1 MLSPALRQL
10 FLELDKFDLR
20 KRSAFENDLHSE
32 LLQIAQI
39 LGVPRRVR
47 TEEQGEAV
55 ALPALADI
63 KRDIEGSPV
72 IRTYIDLGTGPVST
86 TVNTKCSKPDCP
98 NKRKK

>member
-10 FLELDKFDLR
+10 FLELDKFDVS

-32 LLQIAQI
+32 LLQIAQM
-39 LGVPRRVR
+39 LGAARRLMIK
-47 TEEQGEAV
+47 EQGETA
-55 ALPALADI
+55 ALPSLADI
-63 KRDIEGSPV
+63 KQDIEVSPV
-72 IRTYIDLGTGPVST
+72 IRTYIDLGTGSVST